1 MIRVDPHT
9 TKNQLLII
17 MHVRLQLPIIPHL
30 TTLVVPIRVIAPRA
44 AMTVDHHLVQV
55 GIN

>member
-1 MIRVDPHT
+1 MIGVDPHT

-17 MHVRLQLPIIPHL
+17 MHVRLQLPIIHHL

>member
-1 MIRVDPHT
+1 MIGVDPHT